1 MSYYLYHY
9 LGGVTVDEFTKQ
21 LGDRIRNLRLSSGMN
36 QEELAFKSGIS
47 AAHLGQIERGLQSP
61 TISTIQKIAKAL
73 NVTLPIL
80 FSFDL
85 PTINVTSPELNKINS
100 YLSGLSECDIKD
112 ISKIIKS
119 IIHIKNS

>member
-1 MSYYLYHY
+1 M
-9 LGGVTVDEFTKQ
+9 DEFTKQ

-47 AAHLGQIERGLQSP
+47 PAHLGQIERGLKSP

-119 IIHIKNS
+119 IIHIKNN

>member
-1 MSYYLYHY
+1 M
-9 LGGVTVDEFTKQ
+9 DEFTKQ

-47 AAHLGQIERGLQSP
+47 AAHLGQIERGLKSP
-61 TISTIQKIAKAL
+61 TISTIQ
-73 NVTLPIL
+73 N
-80 FSFDL
+80 
-85 PTINVTSPELNKINS
+85 INVTSPELNKINS

>member
-1 MSYYLYHY
+1 M
-9 LGGVTVDEFTKQ
+9 DEFTKQ
-21 LGDRIRNLRLSSGMN
+21 LVDRILNLRLSSGMN

-47 AAHLGQIERGLQSP
+47 AAHLGQIERGLKSP

-73 NVTLPIL
+73 NITLPIL

>member
-1 MSYYLYHY
+1 M
-9 LGGVTVDEFTKQ
+9 DEFTKQ

-47 AAHLGQIERGLQSP
+47 AAHLGQIERGLKP